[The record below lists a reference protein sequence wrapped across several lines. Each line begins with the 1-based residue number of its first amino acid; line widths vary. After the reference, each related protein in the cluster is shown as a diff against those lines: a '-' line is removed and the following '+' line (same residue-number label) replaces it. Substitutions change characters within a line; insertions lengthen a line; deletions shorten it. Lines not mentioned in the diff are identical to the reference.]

1 MSNFYLDHLRGCF
14 SIDESINPRKP
25 CTFRDMGET
34 LHDVNPWSY
43 LKHEQLHDI
52 LKYLPIKPLEDELR
66 VFINFEDLNSRGYY
80 FVHIPYPEE
89 FHSEEDYLYVMFT
102 AAAIACMDNPRFLEL
117 LPDGMDIGH
126 VKSKRYA
133 KSMCYIAAVAT
144 FQIFNDF
151 DIDIPEH
158 LDETLGLLFED
169 LDSNTAFDAM
179 CARNLR
185 GLMYSIYREK
195 LEEEKEYEQLRQ
207 LQSTQSLFDSKSPA
221 RKNRYHQESKNSQPE

>member
-1 MSNFYLDHLRGCF
+1 MTKFYLDYLRGCY

-25 CTFRDMGET
+25 CTFRSLNET
-34 LHDVNPWSY
+34 LQDVNPWSY
-43 LKHEQLHDI
+43 LKYEELHNV

-66 VFINFEDLNSRGYY
+66 VFINLEDLNGCGYY
-80 FVHIPYPEE
+80 YVHIPYPEE

-102 AAAIACMDNPRFLEL
+102 AAAIVCMYNPRFIET

-126 VKSKRYA
+126 VKCTRYA
-133 KSMCYIAAVAT
+133 KATFYIAAVAM

-158 LDETLGLLFED
+158 LDETLGLLFKD
-169 LDSNTAFDAM
+169 FDSNTAFDAI

-195 LEEEKEYEQLRQ
+195 LEEEKEYEQLCQ
-207 LQSTQSLFDSKSPA
+207 LQST
-221 RKNRYHQESKNSQPE
+221 